1 MNSNKV
7 LLTVFLF
14 FLIGFLIYIFWIQN
28 RAVAAWWEV
37 NSLVVLQSL
46 VSGILMGGIYGL
58 VAIGLTLI
66 FGVLKIIN
74 FAHGTLMT
82 VGMYTTLWT
91 FNLYGIDPYISLL
104 ITIPLLFLV
113 GIFIQKVVIRPV
125 MDSPMYNQLLLTMG
139 LSLFIMNLFLILF
152 SAEPMTLRTS
162 YSGSRIFIHNIM
174 ISFPRLAAF
183 VAALGIVTILIMVM
197 YYTDLGKA
205 IRAATDD
212 REGAVL
218 SGINV
223 KRMYLITFGLGS
235 ALVGAAGSMVMPFFI
250 VTPHA
255 GETFNILSYV
265 IVVLGGMGS
274 ISGALIGGLIVG
286 LTESLGAIF
295 LPGSSKLVGVFF
307 LFILILLFKPEG
319 LMSGR
324 FNR

>member
-139 LSLFIMNLFLILF
+139 LSLFIMNLF
-152 SAEPMTLRTS
+152 
-162 YSGSRIFIHNIM
+162 
-174 ISFPRLAAF
+174 
-183 VAALGIVTILIMVM
+183 
-197 YYTDLGKA
+197 
-205 IRAATDD
+205 
-212 REGAVL
+212 
-218 SGINV
+218 
-223 KRMYLITFGLGS
+223 
-235 ALVGAAGSMVMPFFI
+235 
-250 VTPHA
+250 
-255 GETFNILSYV
+255 
-265 IVVLGGMGS
+265 
-274 ISGALIGGLIVG
+274 
-286 LTESLGAIF
+286 
-295 LPGSSKLVGVFF
+295 
-307 LFILILLFKPEG
+307 
-319 LMSGR
+319 
-324 FNR
+324 